1 MAQKPKRGNFLTN
14 AGYQKAL
21 ARWNSSASTA
31 KRTNKATS
39 NLRETV
45 SRAEGTSTRIKRG
58 RFLTQAGFEKAV
70 AKAKTKAQEKLG
82 KQFKTKGA
90 GKSIQSKLKE
100 GGHTQASLDLKRAK
114 HSLSKSDRAEMN
126 RLRRGTTKERELY
139 KKKKKEQRAQ
149 ANRDALKA
157 GSSSWD

>member
-1 MAQKPKRGNFLTN
+1 MARKPARGNFLTN

-21 ARWNSSASTA
+21 KKWNSSAETA
-31 KRTNKATS
+31 KRTNKAT
-39 NLRETV
+39 NKLRETV
-45 SRAEGTSTRIKRG
+45 SKAEGTSTRIKRG
-58 RFLTQAGFEKAV
+58 HFLTKAGFDKAV
-70 AKAKTKAQEKLG
+70 AKAKGKAQEALG

-90 GKSIQSKLKE
+90 GKSIQKSLKE
-100 GGHTQASLDLKRAK
+100 GGHSQTSLDLKRAK

-126 RLRRGTTKERELY
+126 RLRRGTAAERQLYKE
-139 KKKKKEQRAQ
+139 KKKKQRDQ